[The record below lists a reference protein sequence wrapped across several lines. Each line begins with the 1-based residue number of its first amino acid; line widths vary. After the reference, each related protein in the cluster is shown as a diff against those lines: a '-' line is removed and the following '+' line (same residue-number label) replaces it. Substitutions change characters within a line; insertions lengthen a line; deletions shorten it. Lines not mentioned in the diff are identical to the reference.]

1 MAARRTPWRVSDRL
15 WAEVEPLLPKVER
28 RFRYPGRR
36 RHDDRACLEGILYV
50 LRYAVPWAELPRVEG
65 WPSGQ
70 TCWRRFHEWQRAGVW
85 QRLHEELSPEGFTVF
100 GVALDRS
107 PDDIRPYLERQGVTF
122 PAVVDP
128 EHRVA
133 ELYGIINIPT
143 VVWIDESARIVRPP
157 RIEHATNTFQ
167 ALTGLD
173 CEPHLAALRR
183 WVKTGETDL
192 SDMEVEAESTAY
204 VISRHY
210 GIAEAGQANFG
221 YIDGW
226 ARGDK
231 DRVKATATKVV
242 TATKKVLDIIEN
254 KSEKAAA

>member
-1 MAARRTPWRVSDRL
+1 M
-15 WAEVEPLLPKVER
+15 
-28 RFRYPGRR
+28 
-36 RHDDRACLEGILYV
+36 
-50 LRYAVPWAELPRVEG
+50 
-65 WPSGQ
+65 
-70 TCWRRFHEWQRAGVW
+70 
-85 QRLHEELSPEGFTVF
+85 
-100 GVALDRS
+100 
-107 PDDIRPYLERQGVTF
+107 TF

-192 SDMEVEAESTAY
+192 SDMEVEAGQIPPTPEEQLA
-204 VISRHY
+204 R
-210 GIAEAGQANFG
+210 AEFALAWHLQQ
-221 YIDGW
+221 
-226 ARGDK
+226 RGE
-231 DRVKATATKVV
+231 T
-242 TATKKVLDIIEN
+242 
-254 KSEKAAA
+254 AAAERHFARADELAPHDWTMRRGSMPIRGMDPMGAEFFAVWQEWEAAGKPTYQTIAASRRGTPRG